1 MRADRMISPA
11 RPSAATSPAS
21 APTNASPGSVAT
33 GRTARG
39 ASRKEPGI
47 RIDAF
52 EVLLRLSTPDGVRFE
67 IRPQIAAT
75 AARPLALPLFEGWLS
90 RAEIVVRARGY
101 ASAPFAASLEL
112 EGTKLS
118 AEQAATI
125 VGEAD
130 PHVPF
135 TLELLAPLAAFAP
148 HVGGQPRLAL
158 RVGDDRL
165 LKLAQLGLTAI
176 QAAGPHFATL
186 DLVEVTDAQLFDGPM
201 RRHYDLANPEEGFW
215 AGTGKWR
222 LALEASWGRGNGSA
236 EVGSYQLDA
245 RPAHVSHAYV
255 RANDATD
262 LVWEDATRRA
272 GDTHTRA
279 ELVFDSS
286 HADLASLPPEGR
298 DLPLDLAVRHNLT
311 FEGGAAHLTWYAALP
326 LRVRDPR
333 AHLGSFQRLSAVG
346 IDFGTSA
353 TVAALYQKGT
363 RQLLRLG
370 GQADDKAAENP
381 TVLLIED
388 HERLWQE
395 MDSSSRFPNL
405 LRTVRASHAAVDAT
419 IAFPNAVVGELKS
432 LPERVLGLDQSPLLR
447 DRARQKDFLLDE
459 PRVRA
464 LIRAYAYL
472 LGRAIN
478 RPGQDVYLHYY
489 LTHPAKFEERTRE
502 LVEQEIRRGLL
513 LSIPEGIP
521 EDAVTVEM
529 RASEPEAFAA
539 EVCPELAGSPQMEGL
554 LNKFGEMRFAV
565 FDFGGGTLDIAC
577 GRFRPATEDELAD
590 GGASTV
596 IETLQVSGEA
606 HLGGDHLT
614 HELAWLVHQHEAHL
628 PEMEHKEVPMTRPV
642 TVPANALANKAYLYK
657 RSVFARQNGVRFESE
672 LALEK
677 VKHGPEFG
685 PREVPL
691 LTVAK
696 IDGTETE
703 VTSLDTDTKNV
714 HDKLVKHL
722 RTRIRE
728 GAKLLKNVLENMPWS
743 AEQGNWRDEGVVILL
758 AGNSSRS
765 AFVEEALAD
774 ELGIPGL
781 RAYRP
786 GSDIPFQ
793 QVVLYETPATTHRG
807 VTVVGVGPK
816 TAVAMGALKIAN
828 REVSLV
834 RRTQGFS
841 YFLGDLRGFPP
852 KFEALV
858 PMGAM
863 PGDPNT
869 EGPHFVDF
877 GRWDGKT
884 PLRASKEYTPGK
896 MTSSDPRLMLVPT
909 GFPPD
914 ARGRLRICVVSP
926 DDIALV
932 LDREGQ
938 PPLTNMLKLTKEL
951 RLRTLGQRM
960 RVSPD
965 IDVLAPEDLPAIIAC
980 MLLDA
985 AVFPHPSVSFGTE
998 VRRAGS
1004 RVWVIR
1010 EQGEV
1015 RGFASLRVRLREGYV
1030 MGFAIDPEHQRRG
1043 LGGLLLDEILR
1054 FSRGVRLQRIDLHVS
1069 AENPAALALYESRD
1083 FRKSKHV
1090 PRFYG
1095 ADEDAFVMS
1104 LRIR

>member
-1 MRADRMISPA
+1 MPRTPRPTRAARRQPA
-11 RPSAATSPAS
+11 LRVDS
-21 APTNASPGSVAT
+21 
-33 GRTARG
+33 
-39 ASRKEPGI
+39 
-47 RIDAF
+47 F
-52 EVLLRLSTPDGVRFE
+52 EVSLRLSTPDGVRFE
-67 IRPQIAAT
+67 IRPQGTAT

-90 RAEIVVRARGY
+90 RAEIVVRARGVT
-101 ASAPFAASLEL
+101 SAPFTAFLEL
-112 EGTKLS
+112 EAARVSPDTAAALLPSGE
-118 AEQAATI
+118 AEGGAGPGPSYVPFDLTI
-125 VGEAD
+125 V
-130 PHVPF
+130 
-135 TLELLAPLAAFAP
+135 APLASFAP
-148 HVGGQPRLAL
+148 HVGGTPRLAL
-158 RVGDDRL
+158 RLGEDRV

-186 DLVEVTDAQLFDGPM
+186 DLLEQTDSELFDAPV

-222 LALEASWGRGNGSA
+222 LSLEAAWGRGTGRANG
-236 EVGSYQLDA
+236 EGYQLDP
-245 RPAHVSHAYV
+245 RPSHVSHAFV
-255 RANDATD
+255 KANDATD
-262 LVWEDATRRA
+262 LIYEDATRRA
-272 GDTHTRA
+272 GDTHTRT

-286 HADLASLPPEGR
+286 HPDLADLPPEGR
-298 DLPLDLAVRHNLT
+298 DLVLDLAVRHNLL
-311 FEGGAAHLTWYAALP
+311 FEGGAAHLTWHATLP

-333 AHLGSFQRLSAVG
+333 PHLGSFQRLSAVG

-370 GQADDKAAENP
+370 GKADDKAAENP
-381 TVLLIED
+381 TMLLIED

-395 MDSSSRFPNL
+395 MDSPGRFPNL
-405 LRTVRASHAAVDAT
+405 LRAVRASHAAVDAMV
-419 IAFPNAVVGELKS
+419 AFPNAVVGELKS

-459 PRVRA
+459 TRVRA

-539 EVCPELAGSPQMEGL
+539 EVCPELAGSPEMEPL
-554 LNKFGEMRFAV
+554 LAKYGEMRFAV

-577 GRFRPATEDELAD
+577 GRFRPATESELAE

-596 IETLQVSGEA
+596 IETLQVSGES

-614 HELAWLVHQHEAHL
+614 HELAWLTHQHEAHL
-628 PEMEHKEVPMTRPV
+628 PEMEAKEVPMTRPT
-642 TVPANALANKAYLYK
+642 TVPGNALANKAYLYK
-657 RSVFARQNGVRFESE
+657 RSVFARQNGVRFETE
-672 LALEK
+672 LGLER
-677 VKHGPEFG
+677 VKHGPDEKL
-685 PREVPL
+685 RDVPL

-703 VTSLDTDTKNV
+703 VTSLDTDLAGLQA
-714 HDKLVKHL
+714 KLQGHL

-728 GAKLLKNVLENMPWS
+728 GAKLLRNVLQNMPWS
-743 AEQGNWRDEGVVILL
+743 AEAGDWRDEGVVILL

-765 AFVEEALAD
+765 VFVEEALAE

-781 RAYRP
+781 RAFRP
-786 GSDIPFQ
+786 GSGLPFQ

-807 VTVVGVGPK
+807 VSIVGVGPK

-863 PGDPNT
+863 PGDPQV
-869 EGPHFVDF
+869 EGAHFVDF

-914 ARGRLRICVVSP
+914 AKGRLRVCVMSP

-932 LDREGQ
+932 LDRGNGE
-938 PPLTNMLKLTKEL
+938 PPLTNTLKLTKEL
-951 RLRTLGQRM
+951 R
-960 RVSPD
+960 
-965 IDVLAPEDLPAIIAC
+965 
-980 MLLDA
+980 
-985 AVFPHPSVSFGTE
+985 
-998 VRRAGS
+998 
-1004 RVWVIR
+1004 
-1010 EQGEV
+1010 
-1015 RGFASLRVRLREGYV
+1015 
-1030 MGFAIDPEHQRRG
+1030 
-1043 LGGLLLDEILR
+1043 
-1054 FSRGVRLQRIDLHVS
+1054 
-1069 AENPAALALYESRD
+1069 
-1083 FRKSKHV
+1083 
-1090 PRFYG
+1090 
-1095 ADEDAFVMS
+1095 
-1104 LRIR
+1104 

>member
-1 MRADRMISPA
+1 MNSPQ
-11 RPSAATSPAS
+11 RTPLSPSSST
-21 APTNASPGSVAT
+21 PTRT
-33 GRTARG
+33 GRAV
-39 ASRKEPGI
+39 RKQPAV

-52 EVLLRLSTPDGVRFE
+52 EVLLRLTTPDGVRFE
-67 IRPQIAAT
+67 IRPQGTAT
-75 AARPLALPLFEGWLS
+75 AARPLALPLFEGWLT
-90 RAEIVVRARGY
+90 RAEIIVKAKGY
-101 ASAPFAASLEL
+101 ASAPFAAALEL
-112 EGTKLS
+112 EGTKV
-118 AEQAATI
+118 ATERTVEI
-125 VGEAD
+125 LGEAD
-130 PHVPF
+130 PHFPF
-135 TLELLAPLAAFAP
+135 ALELIAPLAAFAP
-148 HVGGQPRLAL
+148 HVGGMPRLAL
-158 RVGDDRL
+158 RLGEDRV

-186 DLVEVTDAQLFDGPM
+186 DLVELTDSELFDAPV
-201 RRHYDLANPEEGFW
+201 RRHFDLANPEEGFW

-222 LALEASWGRGNGSA
+222 LSLEANWGKGNG
-236 EVGSYQLDA
+236 EGYQLET
-245 RPAHVSHAYV
+245 RPSNVTHRFAKAG
-255 RANDATD
+255 DATD
-262 LVWEDATRRA
+262 LIFEDATRRA
-272 GDTHTRA
+272 GEPHTRT

-286 HADLASLPPEGR
+286 HETLASLPPEGM
-298 DLPLDLAVRHNLT
+298 DLSLDLAVRHNLQ
-311 FEGGAAHLTWYAALP
+311 FEGGAAQLTWYAALP
-326 LRVRDPR
+326 LRIRDPR

-388 HERLWQE
+388 HERLWSE
-395 MDSSSRFPNL
+395 MESSGRFPNL
-405 LRTVRASHAAVDAT
+405 LRTVRASHAAVAEAV
-419 IAFPNAVVGELKS
+419 AFPNAVVGELKS

-464 LIRAYAYL
+464 LIRSYAYL

-489 LTHPAKFEERTRE
+489 LTHPAKFDERTRD
-502 LVEQEIRRGLL
+502 LVEEEVRRGLL

-521 EDAVTVEM
+521 EEAVTVEM

-539 EVCPELAGSPQMEGL
+539 EVCPELAGSPELEPL
-554 LNKFGEMRFAV
+554 LTKFGEMRFAV

-577 GRFRPATEDELAD
+577 GRFRPATEDEMAD

-596 IETLQVSGEA
+596 IETLQVSGES

-614 HELAWLVHQHEAHL
+614 HELAWLVHQHGAHL
-628 PEMEHKEVPMTRPV
+628 PEMEAKEVPMTRPV

-672 LALEK
+672 LGLEK
-677 VKHGPEFG
+677 VKHGPAFG

-691 LTVAK
+691 LTVAR

-703 VTSLDTDTKNV
+703 VTSLDTHPEEV
-714 HDKLVKHL
+714 HGRLMDHL

-728 GAKLLKNVLENMPWS
+728 GAKLLRNVLENMPWS
-743 AEQGNWRDEGVVILL
+743 AEPGDWRDEGVVILL

-765 AFVEEALAD
+765 AFVEEALAE
-774 ELGIPGL
+774 ELGIPNL

-793 QVVLYETPATTHRG
+793 QVVLYETPATVHRG
-807 VTVVGVGPK
+807 VTIVGVGPK

-858 PMGAM
+858 AMGTM
-863 PGDPNT
+863 PGDPNVD
-869 EGPHFVDF
+869 GPHFIDF

-884 PLRASKEYTPGK
+884 PLRASKEYNPGK

-914 ARGRLRICVVSP
+914 ARGRLRVGVVSP

-932 LDREGQ
+932 LERDGE

-951 RLRTLGQRM
+951 R
-960 RVSPD
+960 
-965 IDVLAPEDLPAIIAC
+965 
-980 MLLDA
+980 
-985 AVFPHPSVSFGTE
+985 
-998 VRRAGS
+998 
-1004 RVWVIR
+1004 
-1010 EQGEV
+1010 
-1015 RGFASLRVRLREGYV
+1015 
-1030 MGFAIDPEHQRRG
+1030 
-1043 LGGLLLDEILR
+1043 
-1054 FSRGVRLQRIDLHVS
+1054 
-1069 AENPAALALYESRD
+1069 
-1083 FRKSKHV
+1083 
-1090 PRFYG
+1090 
-1095 ADEDAFVMS
+1095 
-1104 LRIR
+1104 